1 LAGLRKELAIKDC
14 RRLPLISS
22 PRYGIKADAHA
33 RHGFV
38 LQLEGCTMPVLE
50 VKVVEPAALSP
61 EGAGDYLS
69 LTKRQIYNLIADG
82 LLIAKRSGARTLV
95 DFASV
100 KNYYEGLPLKTVAAS
115 IPNSPQC
122 AAFVRRRRSARAHA
136 PSAAQ
141 I

>member
-1 LAGLRKELAIKDC
+1 
-14 RRLPLISS
+14 
-22 PRYGIKADAHA
+22 
-33 RHGFV
+33 
-38 LQLEGCTMPVLE
+38 MPVLE

-95 DFASV
+95 DFVSV

-122 AAFVRRRRSARAHA
+122 ATSVRRRRSARAHV
-136 PSAAQ
+136 PSSTGMIRTENEGKQARLGELVLPRMNASN
-141 I
+141 